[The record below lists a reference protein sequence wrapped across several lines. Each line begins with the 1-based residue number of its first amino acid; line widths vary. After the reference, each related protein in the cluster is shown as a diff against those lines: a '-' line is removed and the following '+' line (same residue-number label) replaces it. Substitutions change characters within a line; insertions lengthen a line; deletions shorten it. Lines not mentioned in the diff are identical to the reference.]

1 MKVFA
6 HHFKSEETG
15 NDYRWRTLLQFGSS
29 WNIIGSVVMK
39 NPGSAAPLKVVE
51 DGNTIN
57 HLQSFDV
64 DNTWYA
70 FSADTTIRMIEQLF
84 TAYYQSSLDGI
95 VQVFNLMN
103 VRDPNLERARIKHQ
117 QAVLPFSKTTD
128 EDIRQLVAP
137 VYLGWANLGQVPDFM
152 EDAERIF
159 HVVKEEKDGN
169 YLHEM
174 FEDNLFYHPYY
185 LMGQGKNR
193 PKSQF
198 LLNAFCQNTT
208 SPKY

>member
-6 HHFKSEETG
+6 HYFKSEETG

-29 WNIIGSVVMK
+29 WNVIGSVVMK
-39 NPGSAAPLKVVE
+39 NPGSTAPLKVVE
-51 DGNTIN
+51 EGDTIN

-70 FSADTTIRMIEQLF
+70 FRADTTIRMLEQLF

-103 VRDPNLERARIKHQ
+103 VHDPNLERARIKHQ

-128 EDIRQLVAP
+128 EDIRQLVTP
-137 VYLGWANLGQVPDFM
+137 VYLGWANLG
-152 EDAERIF
+152 
-159 HVVKEEKDGN
+159 
-169 YLHEM
+169 
-174 FEDNLFYHPYY
+174 
-185 LMGQGKNR
+185 
-193 PKSQF
+193 
-198 LLNAFCQNTT
+198 
-208 SPKY
+208 

>member
-6 HHFKSEETG
+6 HYFKSDETG

-29 WNIIGSVVMK
+29 WNVIGSVVMK
-39 NPGSAAPLKVVE
+39 NPGSAAPLKTVE
-51 DGNTIN
+51 DYDTIS
-57 HLQSFDV
+57 HLQSFDAE
-64 DNTWYA
+64 NTWYA
-70 FSADTTIRMIEQLF
+70 FSADTTMRMIEQMF
-84 TAYYQSSLDGI
+84 SAYYQFPLDGI

-117 QAVLPFSKTTD
+117 QAILPFSKTID
-128 EDIRQLVAP
+128 EDVRQLVAP
-137 VYLGWANLGQVPDFM
+137 IYLGWGNLGQEPDFK

-159 HVVKEEKDGN
+159 QVVKVEENGN
-169 YLHEM
+169 YLHKK

-198 LLNAFCQNTT
+198 LLHAFCQNTT